1 MAVITRAANV
11 LRNERR
17 RCDEDLLGFKAG
29 SSGPALA
36 LIHVEFV
43 IVYLWR
49 SRPIRVGCAEKIT
62 KRPNLHKS
70 NRSYGAIQAN

>member
-43 IVYLWR
+43 IVYL
-49 SRPIRVGCAEKIT
+49 
-62 KRPNLHKS
+62 
-70 NRSYGAIQAN
+70 

>member
-17 RCDEDLLGFKAG
+17 RCDEDLLGFKAE

-43 IVYLWR
+43 IVYL
-49 SRPIRVGCAEKIT
+49 
-62 KRPNLHKS
+62 
-70 NRSYGAIQAN
+70 